1 MMKPGNQTLLLS
13 GSLLSNA
20 ASELAQTLRSDLL
33 QMLDQPIS
41 VLSQF
46 GLTDTCISKLES
58 SGFLLVTDL
67 NFLQVA
73 HLRSMGFSSNEVPL
87 LSEICNEVRRTI
99 SVGSL
104 SKILKNASE
113 NITEI
118 AANLPIKNT
127 FIDFPSLFPNQ
138 PQERHPQSCPAFF
151 LDDEKRAIAELEAS
165 IHNHALVAA
174 SRSQLNDLDDDED
187 GCQGILISRPGEYSK
202 GAADHGSGN
211 CKPCA
216 WFHHAEGC
224 RHAGDCEF
232 CHMCPAGEIK
242 KRKKEKQKM
251 IKSMKSSSQQYTNY
265 SSPDNSEIGETP
277 IMTPPIGG
285 ISGQTVSS
293 AAPPNRSGLSN
304 WIGNIF
310 SSSSTRSAQRV

>member
-20 ASELAQTLRSDLL
+20 ATELAQTLRSDLL
-33 QMLDQPIS
+33 QMLDQPVS
-41 VLSQF
+41 VLTQF
-46 GLTDTCISKLES
+46 GLTDTCVSKLEVN
-58 SGFLLVTDL
+58 GFMIVTDL
-67 NFLQVA
+67 NFLQVG
-73 HLRSMGFSSNEVPL
+73 HLRSMGFPVNELPL
-87 LSEICNEVRRTI
+87 LTEICNEVRRTI

-165 IHNHALVAA
+165 IQNHAKITS
-174 SRSQLNDLDDDED
+174 SRRPTIHEELDDDD
-187 GCQGILISRPGEYSK
+187 DQGVLISRPGEYSK
-202 GAADHGSGN
+202 GASDHGSGI

-242 KRKKEKQKM
+242 KRKKEKQKL
-251 IKSMKSSSQQYTNY
+251 IKSMKSTTAHGHF
-265 SSPDNSEIGETP
+265 SSPDNSDIGETP
-277 IMTPPIGG
+277 IMTPPITHDVPTG
-285 ISGQTVSS
+285 TSS
-293 AAPPNRSGLSN
+293 RGGLSN

-310 SSSSTRSAQRV
+310 SSSATRTSRQRV